1 MVKWVYFAGLV
12 PFPAQHCPGILYD
25 IASSRKR
32 GDNLKRTNNYLLQAA
47 QAKAHFLTYDQ
58 NALIR
63 KLDLA
68 FDENYLYPTLF
79 SRRYR
84 LSRVSGNL
92 EREEN
97 GSWQDANT
105 HSEVMT
111 LLDLICDSRE
121 NRFVSGRWKNMAD
134 FGLAFHQNLL
144 EERDPLAE
152 FFQENAQRFRFAC
165 EALGGRPLPTG
176 DIAYAIPVFDGL
188 SLALQLWLG
197 DEEFPA
203 SLRFLWDENALQY
216 LKYETMYFARSL
228 LLDRIREIMNS
239 RP

>member
-1 MVKWVYFAGLV
+1 ME
-12 PFPAQHCPGILYD
+12 
-25 IASSRKR
+25 
-32 GDNLKRTNNYLLQAA
+32 RTNNYLLQAA

-63 KLDLA
+63 KLDLP

-84 LSRVSGNL
+84 LSRVSGDL

-134 FGLAFHQNLL
+134 FGHAFHQNLL

-152 FFQENAQRFRFAC
+152 SFQENAQRFRFAC
-165 EALGGRPLPTG
+165 EVLGGKPLSTG
-176 DIAYAIPVFDGL
+176 DIAYAIPVFDSL

-216 LKYETMYFARSL
+216 LKYETMYYARSL
-228 LLDRIREIMNS
+228 LLDRIREIMDS